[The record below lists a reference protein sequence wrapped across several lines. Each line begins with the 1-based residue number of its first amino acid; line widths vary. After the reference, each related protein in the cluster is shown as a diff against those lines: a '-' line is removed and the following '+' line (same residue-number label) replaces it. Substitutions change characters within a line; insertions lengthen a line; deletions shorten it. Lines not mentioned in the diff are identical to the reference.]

1 MLAPYLFL
9 AFFFLVGFSLLFFEL
24 LLLVRAAFHA
34 RQKSLNPSTPSPCPS
49 PTGAYGR
56 QDLRPQVRD
65 FTGIAAWGALR
76 TRFSQG
82 RKVDEK
88 LTNKAM
94 RKRAMNSTVAR
105 KVASKSL
112 GESGSQSQNIGVI
125 KARSKK
131 QKAQNEM
138 QSKKVSS
145 RMIKNHMKYI
155 VPQMKLALIR
165 EPGPEPIAITSAD
178 SIGQFVEPLR
188 HSSEEYFIAFHLD
201 SKLRVIGFCEVS
213 HGTLSASLVHSR
225 EVFKAAILNNS
236 YAIIVAHNHPSGVE
250 DASKEDI
257 ETTKRLI
264 AGGELLG
271 VQVIDHVIVTAAS
284 LYSLRENYSHLWF

>member
-1 MLAPYLFL
+1 MR
-9 AFFFLVGFSLLFFEL
+9 G
-24 LLLVRAAFHA
+24 
-34 RQKSLNPSTPSPCPS
+34 
-49 PTGAYGR
+49 
-56 QDLRPQVRD
+56 

-82 RKVDEK
+82 RKVGEK
-88 LTNKAM
+88 LANKAM
-94 RKRAMNSTVAR
+94 RKRAMNSTVER
-105 KVASKSL
+105 NESSEVASKSL
-112 GESGSQSQNIGVI
+112 GESGSQSQNMGVI
-125 KARSKK
+125 KARGKK
-131 QKAQNEM
+131 

-145 RMIKNHMKYI
+145 RTIKNHLRYI

-165 EPGPEPIAITSAD
+165 ESGPEPIAITSAD

-201 SKLRVIGFCEVS
+201 TKLRVIGFCEVS

-271 VQVIDHVIVTAAS
+271 VQVIDHVIVTASS

>member
-1 MLAPYLFL
+1 M
-9 AFFFLVGFSLLFFEL
+9 
-24 LLLVRAAFHA
+24 RAAFHA
-34 RQKSLNPSTPSPCPS
+34 RQRSLNPSTPSPCPS
-49 PTGAYGR
+49 PAGAYGR
-56 QDLRPQVRD
+56 QDLRPQGRG

-82 RKVDEK
+82 RKVGEK
-88 LTNKAM
+88 LANKAM
-94 RKRAMNSTVAR
+94 RKRAMNSTMNST
-105 KVASKSL
+105 VASEVAGKSL
-112 GESGSQSQNIGVI
+112 GESGSQSQNRGVI
-125 KARSKK
+125 KPRGKRQSKAK
-131 QKAQNEM
+131 
-138 QSKKVSS
+138 SKKVSS
-145 RMIKNHMKYI
+145 RTIKNHLRYI

-165 EPGPEPIAITSAD
+165 EAGPEPIVITSAD

-201 SKLRVIGFCEVS
+201 TKLRVTGFHEVS

-225 EVFKAAILNNS
+225 EVFKAALLNNS
-236 YAIIVAHNHPSGVE
+236 HAIIVAHNHPSGVE

-271 VQVIDHVIVTAAS
+271 VQVIDHVIVTASS